1 VGDTRDPERDQPL
14 PVPGKVDVQL
24 YLMKAIAARRD
35 HGTRKYGRP
44 LESNNGRVA
53 LLDLWEELL
62 DALSYLTQTLVEMGV
77 PLEGAAIPEGHPA
90 YSLVQ
95 DLIEGDGPTQ
105 DAALA
110 HLQPTMTLC
119 APVVRCNRCGQIRD
133 LEVYEMTRRL
143 QEQGWIIQALTKL
156 AATPSVMLPASTVR
170 KILAGSI
177 FAGHAGHPDA
187 DNVSQHGED
196 LTAAYSPQEPAE
208 EEG

>member
-1 VGDTRDPERDQPL
+1 MGDTRDPERDQPL
-14 PVPGKVDVQL
+14 PLPGKVDIQL
-24 YLMKAIAARRD
+24 YLMKALVARRD
-35 HGTRKYGRP
+35 HGIRKYGRP

-53 LLDLWEELL
+53 LLDLWEELV
-62 DALSYLTQTLVEMGV
+62 DALLYLTQQLTEMGV
-77 PLEGAAIPEGHPA
+77 PLEGAPIPEGHPA

-110 HLQPTMTLC
+110 RLQPTAHLC

-133 LEVYEMTRRL
+133 VEVYEMTRRL
-143 QEQGWIIQALTKL
+143 QEQGWIIQALTEL
-156 AATPSVMLPASTVR
+156 AATSVMLPASTVR
-170 KILAGSI
+170 KILAGRI
-177 FAGHAGHPDA
+177 FAAHAGHPDA
-187 DNVSQHGED
+187 ADVSQHGED